1 MFPVKLQ
8 GQSSKREAHRHA
20 VAHHLKLK
28 AQPRYRA
35 MIMRC
40 ETINPVEEPRSIM
53 REPLPKVNPERLWN
67 SLMALAEIGATAK
80 GGVRRLALTDMD
92 RRGRDLV
99 CEWFRQTGLE
109 VRIDRIGNIFARR
122 EGTNPKAPA
131 VATGSH
137 IDTQP
142 SGGKFDGNYGVLAG
156 LEVIR
161 RLEECKITTE
171 YPLEVCIW
179 TNEEGSRFTPVM
191 MGSGVWAGAIGESL
205 ALDAVDREG
214 LSVSGELQRIGYAGA
229 VPCGPTIEHPA
240 FAAYFETHIEQGPV
254 LEEAGVP
261 IGEVIGALGQRWFDV
276 MVYGMDAHAGPT
288 PMALR
293 KDAVLAAAHLITQVN
308 AIALAHAPHGRG
320 TVGSV
325 RVEPNSRNVIAGF
338 AQLSV
343 DFRHPDAAGL
353 DAMETALRAET
364 KVLASR
370 SSLAIDIV
378 KVSEFVPCAFDHRCR
393 QAVAES
399 AAALGLRCMP
409 IVSGA
414 GHDAVYVARR
424 SPAGMIFIPCKDGI
438 SHNEIEDALPEHIE
452 AGANVLLGAMLAI
465 AKAR

>member
-1 MFPVKLQ
+1 
-8 GQSSKREAHRHA
+8 
-20 VAHHLKLK
+20 
-28 AQPRYRA
+28 
-35 MIMRC
+35 
-40 ETINPVEEPRSIM
+40 M
-53 REPLPKVNPERLWN
+53 REPMVKVNPERLWN

-92 RRGRDLV
+92 RRGRDQV
-99 CEWFRQTGLE
+99 CQWFREARLE

-122 EGTNPKAPA
+122 EGTNPNAPA

-142 SGGKFDGNYGVLAG
+142 NGGKFDGNYGVLAG
-156 LEVIR
+156 LEVLR
-161 RLEECKITTE
+161 RLEECGIATE
-171 YPLEVCIW
+171 HPLEVCVW

-191 MGSGVWAGAIGESL
+191 MGSGVWAGAIDETL
-205 ALDAVDREG
+205 ALNAVDREG
-214 LSVSGELQRIGYAGA
+214 LSVFGELQRIGYAGA
-229 VPCGPTIEHPA
+229 VPCGPSVDHPA
-240 FAAYFETHIEQGPV
+240 YAAYFETHIEQGPV
-254 LEEAGVP
+254 LEEARVP

-276 MVYGMDAHAGPT
+276 MVCGMDAHAGPT

-293 KDAVLAAAHLITQVN
+293 KDAVLASAHLIAQVN

-353 DAMETALRAET
+353 DAMETALRAEAQA
-364 KVLASR
+364 LASR
-370 SSLAIDIV
+370 SGLGIDIV
-378 KVSEFVPCAFDHRCR
+378 KVSEFVPCAFDCRCR
-393 QAVAES
+393 QAVADS
-399 AAALGLRCMP
+399 AAALGLQSMP